1 MVQVTQTEEEIKI
14 IIELNRLITRKP
26 DIVLLPTYL
35 KFNNPPIFFERHLT
49 QEIDE
54 VASFCRIFKN
64 EARIILIKKEKGIW
78 PEIFQKLNKE
88 ELFQKRLEYSDQII
102 SRNKERDEKALERYE
117 QKRRTEITR
126 EVSRETAL
134 RERVKQ
140 FEKEACREAMIVQ
153 PKETHVKATKP
164 ELVRN
169 LAVTSSPRPPSLS
182 SARATSAKGFNRLGT
197 PIARPMAALRSSGK
211 INVNFSSFQYATPK
225 RESQEGLPRPFV
237 VESVPKTCNSR
248 DDKAESENQ

>member
-78 PEIFQKLNKE
+78 LEIFQKLNKE

-153 PKETHVKATKP
+153 PKETHVKTKP
-164 ELVRN
+164 ELVRSS
-169 LAVTSSPRPPSLS
+169 AVTSSPRPPS
-182 SARATSAKGFNRLGT
+182 SARASSAKVCNRLGT
-197 PIARPMAALRSSGK
+197 PIARPMPLLRNSGK
-211 INVNFSSFQYATPK
+211 ISVNFSSFQYSTPK

-237 VESVPKTCNSR
+237 VESEQKPCNTQM
-248 DDKAESENQ
+248 DKVE

>member
-54 VASFCRIFKN
+54 DASFCRIFKN

-78 PEIFQKLNKE
+78 PDIFQKLSKE
-88 ELFQKRLEYSDQII
+88 ELFKKRLEYSDQLIT
-102 SRNKERDEKALERYE
+102 RNKERDEKALERYE

-140 FEKEACREAMIVQ
+140 FQKEACREAIIVQ
-153 PKETHVKATKP
+153 QKTKHIKTPRSEVSTTPLSISSRDNSSKA
-164 ELVRN
+164 LN
-169 LAVTSSPRPPSLS
+169 
-182 SARATSAKGFNRLGT
+182 RADT
-197 PIARPMAALRSSGK
+197 PTVRPMVALRNSGK
-211 INVNFSSFQYATPK
+211 INVKFSNFQYSTPK
-225 RESQEGLPRPFV
+225 RESQEGVPRPFAT
-237 VESVPKTCNSR
+237 ECVPTSNSTE
-248 DDKAESENQ
+248 DKKAEI